1 LPEFPAGVKD
11 PLVGPPLPPP
21 SGAKYNENLV
31 CSPQYGHIGGYDG
44 PLFQWVTRVNSLLG
58 GSIEYQWNFAAN
70 QRIQTAYQSKN
81 NGVCRGRENWRNCPL
96 ACDRDLAFTPV
107 AGSRARSDNVISVWA
122 L

>member
-11 PLVGPPLPPP
+11 PLVGPSLPPP
-21 SGAKYNENLV
+21 SGAKYNENRV
-31 CSPQYGHIGGYDG
+31 FPPQYGHIGGYDG

-81 NGVCRGRENWRNCPL
+81 NGVCRGRENWRMSSR
-96 ACDRDLAFTPV
+96 ACDRYPAVSPTSRREV
-107 AGSRARSDNVISVWA
+107 A
-122 L
+122 LTT